1 MSENDATQLLR
12 NPATSWD
19 AFYARNELRF
29 FKDRQWLLT
38 EFPELLSGGGG
49 DSAES
54 STTRQ
59 RRTVLEVGCGVG
71 NTVFPLLAHC
81 KRNGITDVFV
91 YCCDYSSTAIELVRA
106 HADYDTSMCHAFVW
120 DITVCFGAH
129 KCSHLRTPQDASAS
143 IPVQAGTIDA
153 VSMIFVLSAIAPEH
167 HRTAIA
173 NVSQLMRERTGVIL
187 FRDYGM
193 HDLTQLR
200 AKSGRCVRGT
210 DALYAR
216 GDSTLVYYFTQ
227 VRVCAVHLC
236 AMCAG

>member
-1 MSENDATQLLR
+1 
-12 NPATSWD
+12 
-19 AFYARNELRF
+19 
-29 FKDRQWLLT
+29 
-38 EFPELLSGGGG
+38 
-49 DSAES
+49 
-54 STTRQ
+54 
-59 RRTVLEVGCGVG
+59 VLEVGCGVG

-81 KRNGITDVFV
+81 KRSGITDVFV

-106 HADYDTSMCHAFVW
+106 HAEYDTSMCHAFVW
-120 DITVCFGAH
+120 DIT
-129 KCSHLRTPQDASAS
+129 DASAS

-187 FRDYGM
+187 FRDYGL

-200 AKSGRCVRGT
+200 AKAGRCLRGT

-216 GDSTLVYYFTQ
+216 GDSTLVYYFNQ
-227 VRVCAVHLC
+227 DEVRHMFAHMTELQNWVDRRLIVNRAKKQKMYRIWLQAKYINVVPPIVRE
-236 AMCAG
+236 